1 MSMLLFLLVTCGIP
15 LEMPDARLADARRIM
30 LVFYAGSA
38 CDQRLFFFIKKNK
51 TNVVGSLPLDAI
63 AFKVKSAE

>member
-1 MSMLLFLLVTCGIP
+1 MKNKKGALMSMLLFLLVTCGIP

-38 CDQRLFFFIKKNK
+38 CDQRLFFFYKKEQNK
-51 TNVVGSLPLDAI
+51 RCW
-63 AFKVKSAE
+63 